1 MKILFVLALIVL
13 ISSSFIPKVSAV
25 TLELFTDNIVY
36 TDGKPL
42 FVYGNALPNE
52 NLIVRLFAP
61 DGTIAKFDQITV
73 DMEGMYNHVLLVWPE
88 SSTTFPYGTYTVEVI
103 SSIQNG
109 ISKKN

>member
-1 MKILFVLALIVL
+1 MKIIFIFALIVL
-13 ISSSFIPKVSAV
+13 ISSSFIPKASGV
-25 TLELFTDNIVY
+25 TLELFTDNVVY

-73 DMEGMYNHVLLVWPE
+73 DKEGMYNHVLLL
-88 SSTTFPYGTYTVEVI
+88 I
-103 SSIQNG
+103 
-109 ISKKN
+109 K